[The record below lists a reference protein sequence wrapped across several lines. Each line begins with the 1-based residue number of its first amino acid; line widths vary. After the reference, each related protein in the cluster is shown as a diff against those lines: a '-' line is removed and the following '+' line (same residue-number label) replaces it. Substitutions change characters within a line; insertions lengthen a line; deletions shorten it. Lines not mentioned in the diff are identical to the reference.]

1 MPVRAPHA
9 DRCRPLRRLCRLQ
22 GRRLINVSYGHR
34 QAIGNQLVT
43 ERNYRLVNDQS
54 GRMAM
59 EKRKPNEAADGEA
72 VANPDGTPEQPQR
85 RIDLPAV
92 ESPSIS
98 PVELGEASD
107 SAAASTAEEAE
118 ASTAGT
124 ARENTSFSLVEFTA
138 PKRPRF
144 ALRSRHKRYALLVAS
159 VAIAAV
165 VGAVTG
171 AATTGGF
178 SKAPPVDVAGVEENK
193 AMQQSVARLT
203 KEITS
208 LKASLDAANRS
219 ASSQIAKISER
230 LNRETTNVTG
240 SVPPQTQ
247 ATPAPARPELAA
259 NATQPRLSILPD
271 WTIRETR
278 DGLVYVQ
285 GHGDIYQVV
294 PGAPLPGLGPVEQ
307 IRRQDGRWLVVTPKG
322 IIVSMRDRRY
332 FGQF

>member
-1 MPVRAPHA
+1 
-9 DRCRPLRRLCRLQ
+9 
-22 GRRLINVSYGHR
+22 
-34 QAIGNQLVT
+34 
-43 ERNYRLVNDQS
+43 
-54 GRMAM
+54 M

-72 VANPDGTPEQPQR
+72 VANPDSTPEQPR

-98 PVELGEASD
+98 PVELGQATD
-107 SAAASTAEEAE
+107 SVTTSSPEEAE
-118 ASTAGT
+118 ISSIGT
-124 ARENTSFSLVEFTA
+124 ARTTSFSLVEFTA

-144 ALRSRHKRYALLVAS
+144 AFRPRHKRYALLAAS

-178 SKAPPVDVAGVEENK
+178 SKAPPVDVAAIEENK

-208 LKASLDAANRS
+208 LKATLDAANRS

-230 LNRETTNVTG
+230 LSRETTNVTG

-247 ATPAPARPELAA
+247 AAPTGPLPAARPETAA
-259 NATQPRLSILPD
+259 TAMQPRLSIVPD
-271 WTIRETR
+271 WTIHDTR
-278 DGLVYVQ
+278 DGFVYVQ

-307 IRRQDGRWLVVTPKG
+307 IKRQDGRWLVVTPKG

-332 FGQF
+332 FEQF

>member
-1 MPVRAPHA
+1 
-9 DRCRPLRRLCRLQ
+9 
-22 GRRLINVSYGHR
+22 
-34 QAIGNQLVT
+34 
-43 ERNYRLVNDQS
+43 
-54 GRMAM
+54 MAM

-72 VANPDGTPEQPQR
+72 AANPDGTPEQPQR

-98 PVELGEASD
+98 PVELGKATD
-107 SAAASTAEEAE
+107 SVAASTAEEAE

-144 ALRSRHKRYALLVAS
+144 AFRSRHKRYALLVVS

-178 SKAPPVDVAGVEENK
+178 SKTPPVDVAAVEENK

-240 SVPPQTQ
+240 SVPPRTQ
-247 ATPAPARPELAA
+247 AALPTPLPATRPELAA
-259 NATQPRLSILPD
+259 TAMQPRLSILPD
-271 WTIRETR
+271 WTIRDAR

-285 GHGDIYQVV
+285 GHGDIYQIV

-307 IRRQDGRWLVVTPKG
+307 IKRQDGRWLVVTPKG
-322 IIVSMRDRRY
+322 IIVSLRDRRY
-332 FGQF
+332 FEQF

>member
-1 MPVRAPHA
+1 
-9 DRCRPLRRLCRLQ
+9 
-22 GRRLINVSYGHR
+22 
-34 QAIGNQLVT
+34 
-43 ERNYRLVNDQS
+43 
-54 GRMAM
+54 MAM

-72 VANPDGTPEQPQR
+72 VANPDSTPEQPR

-98 PVELGEASD
+98 PVELGQATD
-107 SAAASTAEEAE
+107 SVTTSSPEEAE
-118 ASTAGT
+118 ISSTGT
-124 ARENTSFSLVEFTA
+124 ARTTSFSLVKFTA
-138 PKRPRF
+138 SKRPRF
-144 ALRSRHKRYALLVAS
+144 AFRPRHKRYALLAAS

-178 SKAPPVDVAGVEENK
+178 SKAPPVDVAAIEENK

-208 LKASLDAANRS
+208 LKATLDAANRS

-230 LNRETTNVTG
+230 LSRETTNVTG
-240 SVPPQTQ
+240 SVPPQTR
-247 ATPAPARPELAA
+247 AAPTGPLPAARPETAA
-259 NATQPRLSILPD
+259 TAMQPRLSIVPD
-271 WTIRETR
+271 WTIHDTR
-278 DGLVYVQ
+278 DGFVYVQ

-307 IRRQDGRWLVVTPKG
+307 IKRQDGRWLVVTPKG

-332 FGQF
+332 FEQF

>member
-1 MPVRAPHA
+1 
-9 DRCRPLRRLCRLQ
+9 
-22 GRRLINVSYGHR
+22 
-34 QAIGNQLVT
+34 
-43 ERNYRLVNDQS
+43 
-54 GRMAM
+54 MAM

-72 VANPDGTPEQPQR
+72 VANPDSTPEQPR

-98 PVELGEASD
+98 PVELGQATD
-107 SAAASTAEEAE
+107 SVAAPSTGEAE
-118 ASTAGT
+118 ISSTGT
-124 ARENTSFSLVEFTA
+124 APGTTSFSLVEFTA
-138 PKRPRF
+138 PKRPRLTF
-144 ALRSRHKRYALLVAS
+144 RPRHKRYALLAAS

-178 SKAPPVDVAGVEENK
+178 SKAPPVDVAAIEENK

-208 LKASLDAANRS
+208 LKATLDAANRS

-247 ATPAPARPELAA
+247 AASAAPLPAARAETAA
-259 NATQPRLSILPD
+259 AAMQSRLSIVPD
-271 WTIRETR
+271 WTIHDTR
-278 DGLVYVQ
+278 DGFVYVQ

-307 IRRQDGRWLVVTPKG
+307 IKRQDGRWLVVTPKG

-332 FGQF
+332 FEQF

>member
-1 MPVRAPHA
+1 
-9 DRCRPLRRLCRLQ
+9 
-22 GRRLINVSYGHR
+22 
-34 QAIGNQLVT
+34 
-43 ERNYRLVNDQS
+43 
-54 GRMAM
+54 M

-72 VANPDGTPEQPQR
+72 VANPDSTPEQPR

-98 PVELGEASD
+98 PVELGQATD
-107 SAAASTAEEAE
+107 SVTTSSPEEAE
-118 ASTAGT
+118 ISSIGT
-124 ARENTSFSLVEFTA
+124 ARTTSFSLVEFTA

-144 ALRSRHKRYALLVAS
+144 TFRPRHKRYALLAAS

-178 SKAPPVDVAGVEENK
+178 SKAPPVDVAAIEENK

-208 LKASLDAANRS
+208 LKATLDAANRS

-230 LNRETTNVTG
+230 LSRETTNVTG

-247 ATPAPARPELAA
+247 AAPTGPLPAARPETAA
-259 NATQPRLSILPD
+259 TAMQPRLSIVPD
-271 WTIRETR
+271 WTIHDTR
-278 DGLVYVQ
+278 DGFVYVQ

-307 IRRQDGRWLVVTPKG
+307 IKRQDGRWLVVTPKG

-332 FGQF
+332 FEQF

>member
-1 MPVRAPHA
+1 
-9 DRCRPLRRLCRLQ
+9 
-22 GRRLINVSYGHR
+22 
-34 QAIGNQLVT
+34 
-43 ERNYRLVNDQS
+43 
-54 GRMAM
+54 M

-72 VANPDGTPEQPQR
+72 VANPDSTPEQPR

-98 PVELGEASD
+98 PVELGQATD
-107 SAAASTAEEAE
+107 SVTTSSPEEAE
-118 ASTAGT
+118 ISSIGT
-124 ARENTSFSLVEFTA
+124 ARTTSFSLVEFTA

-144 ALRSRHKRYALLVAS
+144 AFRPRHKRYALLAAS

-178 SKAPPVDVAGVEENK
+178 SKAPPVDVAAIEENK

-208 LKASLDAANRS
+208 LKATLDAANRS

-230 LNRETTNVTG
+230 LSRETTNVTG
-240 SVPPQTQ
+240 SVPLQTQ
-247 ATPAPARPELAA
+247 AAPTGPLPAARPETAA
-259 NATQPRLSILPD
+259 TAMQPRLSIVPD
-271 WTIRETR
+271 WTIHDTR
-278 DGLVYVQ
+278 DGFVYVQ

-307 IRRQDGRWLVVTPKG
+307 IKRQDGRWLVVTPKG

-332 FGQF
+332 FEQF

>member
-1 MPVRAPHA
+1 
-9 DRCRPLRRLCRLQ
+9 
-22 GRRLINVSYGHR
+22 
-34 QAIGNQLVT
+34 
-43 ERNYRLVNDQS
+43 
-54 GRMAM
+54 M
-59 EKRKPNEAADGEA
+59 EKRKPDEAADAEA
-72 VANPDGTPEQPQR
+72 VANPGGTLGQPQH

-98 PVELGEASD
+98 PVELGQATNSVEAS
-107 SAAASTAEEAE
+107 TPEEAE
-118 ASTAGT
+118 SLGT
-124 ARENTSFSLVEFTA
+124 ARQNPSFSLVEFTA
-138 PKRPRF
+138 PKRPRVAF
-144 ALRSRHKRYALLVAS
+144 RPRHKRYALLAAS

-178 SKAPPVDVAGVEENK
+178 SKAPPVDVAAVEENK

-307 IRRQDGRWLVVTPKG
+307 IKRQDGRWLVVTPKG

-332 FGQF
+332 FEQF